1 MSISAHRMLQWG
13 WVEKDVGWQDPV
25 FFIREIKKES
35 CGVMSWSNIYVFYQ
49 ERTLQRCREVL
60 SLHTDGPGSPKSC
73 LMGVGATGAW
83 LLVHASCGEP
93 TLSVPT
99 SPPVVVTTTRSW

>member
-1 MSISAHRMLQWG
+1 MYRGGGL
-13 WVEKDVGWQDPV
+13 ENTVGWQDPV
-25 FFIREIKKES
+25 FFIRIKKKSHELVKHLCFS
-35 CGVMSWSNIYVFYQ
+35 TRNEHS
-49 ERTLQRCREVL
+49 QRCREVL
-60 SLHTDGPGSPKSC
+60 SLHTDGLGSPKSC

-99 SPPVVVTTTRSW
+99 SPPVVVTTTRSR